1 MSSPRKRVRDSSPR
15 DVALSLTQLR
25 DTSPSAI
32 ASASAAPT
40 PPGTTRRVRTRVVA
54 DEEFDAPNPII
65 ASGSLEGGAVALP
78 MATLLAPSATLEA
91 PPVELDALEAS
102 SGGGHGEG
110 DGAVIIQTLDAPN
123 EGEYD
128 DVLAAAGELDGA
140 PVTGDEEDALGETAG
155 SGGADDDDDVDDN
168 DDDSESGFVRRRPR
182 KGQRRGVPSSSAV
195 RAEAA
200 GAMATRTPE
209 QPHVTAQTP
218 APAPAAGAAAGS
230 AADAAL
236 RRDERLMSLC
246 GAGRAPGKGADWVLA
261 GDASA
266 PLPDDLAEAMDDVLI
281 VRATSAGGTP
291 T

>member
-1 MSSPRKRVRDSSPR
+1 
-15 DVALSLTQLR
+15 
-25 DTSPSAI
+25 
-32 ASASAAPT
+32 
-40 PPGTTRRVRTRVVA
+40 
-54 DEEFDAPNPII
+54 
-65 ASGSLEGGAVALP
+65 